1 MAKSPNTKVPKATL
15 YKMVSYKGISGG
27 DEKHTGLSAAREVG
41 LMKKDFSLSLIHI

>member
-41 LMKKDFSLSLIHI
+41 LMKERLL